1 VPISRLP
8 VKLVLQIVL
17 LLAASVI
24 GFLYLQMCHG
34 GFTSDLGGDP
44 DEAAHAVTALM
55 VRDYLVGSLGTSPLA
70 FASNYYE
77 IFPKVA
83 LGHYPPGYYLP
94 AAIALSLSC
103 SPGVLIAM
111 QAVWAA
117 TLAMLG
123 WLFARR
129 WITEGDGLLA
139 TFPALILLLNN
150 EVVRVGCHVLS
161 DLQLAAL
168 VFAAFWAWH
177 QYLRRPSWRAGLAFG
192 FLAAAAILTKG
203 SAMGLAGVPLLT
215 VLLGRRW
222 QDVKTFHWW
231 ASAIPVLFLAG
242 PWMAYSVRFTQE
254 GFVDQNPLSFFIQ
267 ALSYY
272 REVLP
277 RVLGWPVAIL
287 LLFSFAR
294 LLRDNMQNKVDAP
307 RLVLWSGVLSMQ
319 GLVMVVPTG
328 FSPRYLL
335 PCLLPA
341 ALLALIEL
349 FFLTPLLCSKL
360 RNRFSPIL
368 LVRLLVIALTIGTV
382 FLTANTRPKWVSGFS
397 ESVARLFNKS
407 ASGKKGIWLVSSD
420 PRGEGALIAAAAF
433 GVDDRSSAALRI
445 HRGSKDLVDTDWIGK
460 GYEPRFTDSASILAI
475 LDQLKVD
482 TVMVDLSMP
491 FEHLKPHETML
502 KRSLDTPAS
511 GWQLAWKQ
519 SIQRGR
525 GIPDGDLWVYQR
537 TVSGGTPK

>member
-139 TFPALILLLNN
+139 IFPALILLLNN

-254 GFVDQNPLSFFIQ
+254 GFVEYWVGPLRYCSSFHSPACSGITCKIKSMLPDWCCGQ
-267 ALSYY
+267 AFY
-272 REVLP
+272 RCK
-277 RVLGWPVAIL
+277 
-287 LLFSFAR
+287 
-294 LLRDNMQNKVDAP
+294 D
-307 RLVLWSGVLSMQ
+307 WSWWF
-319 GLVMVVPTG
+319 P
-328 FSPRYLL
+328 P
-335 PCLLPA
+335 
-341 ALLALIEL
+341 
-349 FFLTPLLCSKL
+349 
-360 RNRFSPIL
+360 
-368 LVRLLVIALTIGTV
+368 V
-382 FLTANTRPKWVSGFS
+382 FLPDTCFH
-397 ESVARLFNKS
+397 
-407 ASGKKGIWLVSSD
+407 ASCPQPCW
-420 PRGEGALIAAAAF
+420 
-433 GVDDRSSAALRI
+433 RSSNCF
-445 HRGSKDLVDTDWIGK
+445 S
-460 GYEPRFTDSASILAI
+460 
-475 LDQLKVD
+475 
-482 TVMVDLSMP
+482 
-491 FEHLKPHETML
+491 
-502 KRSLDTPAS
+502 
-511 GWQLAWKQ
+511 
-519 SIQRGR
+519 
-525 GIPDGDLWVYQR
+525 
-537 TVSGGTPK
+537 